1 MATITDRRLLDSMG
15 VNLRQTFA
23 TYKKNRYEVEQQW
36 LRNLRQ
42 TKGHYDPEVEKKFRK
57 DGSRAYPRATRVKA
71 IGTVARIM
79 EMMFPQSEKNWA
91 VEATKV
97 PNLSEEDTAAAIK
110 LATEKAVVPNTPT
123 NNEIERQVRL
133 IAQERAEKMSTEIA
147 DELDEMEYITL
158 ARKVVFSGVIFGL
171 GVMKGP
177 YHLKETVR
185 TWLKNINGAYVAE
198 TSTRLKPMFEFVP
211 VWNYYPDLSAKC
223 KEQYDWEFERNPMSR
238 ASVAE
243 LRDRP
248 DFMSEMV
255 DEVLKKYPTGNYMEE
270 DWEKDL
276 RSKKSN
282 RENVADITTNKYEY
296 VEGYGRVTGAQ
307 LTASGEAVPA
317 SELDKLFTAQV
328 AMIGDVIIKA
338 VRLPE
343 ARKSTSPFHTFV
355 YTEDDI
361 NTVGSGLPE
370 IIRDSQMAICE
381 AARMLLDNAS
391 AVSGPMIELDLDL
404 LMEGQ
409 PWDPHAF
416 KVYIK
421 EGRKGS
427 PTNAGNRA
435 VQDVTVNSHIP
446 ELLNVLKT
454 FMEFMDLE
462 TALPPPALG
471 DPTKGG
477 SEALR
482 TQGGASMIMGAA
494 ALPIRDV
501 VRNFDRFT
509 TSAITALYDWNME
522 FRAKPEIKGD
532 FMVIARGS
540 TSLIA
545 KEVRS
550 LQLDQLSVTLNE
562 SQMDHIK
569 ERRLV
574 EERLKVRDLAEDL
587 LEDEAVVVQ
596 KRAARERAQQQA
608 QQLATQTAQATIRKT
623 LSEAVK
629 NISQA
634 NKNTA
639 SATVDVLN
647 TLLEAL
653 NGTGDNQGAA
663 GGAEGKTASVSGNGG
678 AASRS

>member
-1 MATITDRRLLDSMG
+1 MATITDRKMLDSMG
-15 VNLRQTFA
+15 IQLRNTFDV
-23 TYKKNRYEVEQQW
+23 YKKNRYEVEQQW

-42 TKGHYDPEVEKKFRK
+42 TKGHYDPEIERKFRTN
-57 DGSRAYPRATRVKA
+57 GSRAYPRATRVKA

-91 VEATKV
+91 ISATKV
-97 PNLSEEDTAAAIK
+97 PNLPEEDVNNAIA
-110 LATEKAVVPNTPT
+110 LATKKALVPNQPT
-123 NNEIERQVRL
+123 SNEIEREVGL
-133 IAQERAEKMSTEIA
+133 IAKERAEKMSTEIV
-147 DELDEMEYITL
+147 DELEEMEYITL

-177 YHLKETVR
+177 FHLKESVR
-185 TWLKNINGAYVAE
+185 AWIKSGLTGAYTAHSSV
-198 TSTRLKPMFEFVP
+198 RLKPMFEFVP

-223 KEQYDWEFERNPMSR
+223 KEQYDFEFERNPMSR

-243 LRDRP
+243 LRNRP
-248 DFMSEMV
+248 DFLPDMV
-255 DEVLKKYPTGNYMEE
+255 DEVLKKYPSGNYVEQ

-276 RSKKSN
+276 RSRKSN

-296 VEGYGRVTGAQ
+296 VEAYGRVTGAQ
-307 LTASGEAVPA
+307 LTAGGEAIPE
-317 SELDKLFTAQV
+317 SEKDKLFTAQV

-338 VRLPE
+338 LKLPE
-343 ARKSTSPFHTFV
+343 VRKSTSPFHTFV

-361 NTVGSGLPE
+361 NTTGCGLPE

-409 PWDPHAF
+409 SWDPHAF

-435 VQDVTVNSHIP
+435 VQDVTVNSHLT
-446 ELLNVLKT
+446 ELQAVIKL

-522 FRAKPEIKGD
+522 FRSKPEIKGD

-550 LQLDQLSVTLNE
+550 LQLDQLSVTLSA

-587 LEDEAVVVQ
+587 LEDEKVVAQ
-596 KRAARERAQQQA
+596 KRAARERQQQEA
-608 QQLATQTAQATIRKT
+608 QALATQSAQAMIRKT

-653 NGTGDNQGAA
+653 NGTGDNQGEA
-663 GGAEGKTASVSGNGG
+663 GGAEGKASPVSGNVG
-678 AASRS
+678 A